1 MSVLWIGEGP
11 SKYRHCSW
19 ELNDEKELDTNSR
32 QRGEQEPPPPGGK
45 GLSILEEQRQGQYG
59 RSWACQVRQQSNG
72 HNNTD
77 AVCSHKALHMV
88 ATVGFYPNCHG
99 KSLKD
104 FPQGSDLMWPMFFQ
118 DHFVDKRLLEDEH
131 ESTVANFKAHVS
143 VQQEMMMVR
152 AQQTQMAV
160 NRFRIY
166 FGARIYWI
174 C

>member
-1 MSVLWIGEGP
+1 
-11 SKYRHCSW
+11 
-19 ELNDEKELDTNSR
+19 
-32 QRGEQEPPPPGGK
+32 
-45 GLSILEEQRQGQYG
+45 
-59 RSWACQVRQQSNG
+59 
-72 HNNTD
+72 
-77 AVCSHKALHMV
+77 
-88 ATVGFYPNCHG
+88 
-99 KSLKD
+99 
-104 FPQGSDLMWPMFFQ
+104 MFFQ

-152 AQQTQMAV
+152 AQQTQMAL